1 MSLTFGLL
9 AGLLSVGLSI
19 LAWFVVSANL
29 VSEAKSNAVMEAVL
43 DRDAVQAAV
52 EHGREAVAKALPLKV
67 RSGQSA
73 LALVGGQWLSSAP
86 GFGPE
91 QLPANLR
98 PRPGSVDGDVQ
109 RMTLDG
115 SPYFVVRLPLQPSG
129 NVFYEWIPEG
139 ALGAMLRELAV
150 GLAASALAMTIIGL
164 LLGRAATRLALRPL
178 AVFGRVAGRV
188 AHGDLSARLPI
199 DNDPDLREL
208 ATSFNATI
216 DELQRRVAMESRFAL
231 DVSHELRTPLTTM
244 LNSVEV
250 IQNRRETLPRAV
262 REPLDMLTA
271 DVQRFRSLVVDL
283 LEFSRDDAGDR
294 LVLEEVV
301 IADRPRAPTAT
312 TWTTTPRTPP
322 PGGPSP
328 WWTLQPRASSSP
340 SRSVGWNVLWPTS
353 SATPRPMEPV
363 APRCASR
370 GGMGWCRFSST
381 TLGRACRRASDVA
394 SSTVSPEATAA
405 EGWWDLPT
413 ASLDPALGL
422 PSSSAT

>member
-29 VSEAKSNAVMEAVL
+29 VSEAKANVVTEAVL

-73 LALVGGQWLSSAP
+73 LALVGRQWLSSAP

-91 QLPANLR
+91 QLPVNLR
-98 PRPGSVDGDVQ
+98 PSPGPVDGDVQ

-139 ALGAMLRELAV
+139 ALGGMLRELAV
-150 GLAASALAMTIIGL
+150 GLAASAVAMTIIGL

-178 AVFGRVAGRV
+178 AMFGRVAGRV

-208 ATSFNATI
+208 AI

-301 IADRPRAPTAT
+301 IADLVRHAAD
-312 TWTTTPRTPP
+312 
-322 PGGPSP
+322 
-328 WWTLQPRASSSP
+328 AAAV
-340 SRSVGWNVLWPTS
+340 RSVTVV
-353 SATPRPMEPV
+353 EP
-363 APRCASR
+363 
-370 GGMGWCRFSST
+370 
-381 TLGRACRRASDVA
+381 
-394 SSTVSPEATAA
+394 AA
-405 EGWWDLPT
+405 EGIVLAVEKRRLERVVANLVGNAET
-413 ASLDPALGL
+413 H
-422 PSSSAT
+422 